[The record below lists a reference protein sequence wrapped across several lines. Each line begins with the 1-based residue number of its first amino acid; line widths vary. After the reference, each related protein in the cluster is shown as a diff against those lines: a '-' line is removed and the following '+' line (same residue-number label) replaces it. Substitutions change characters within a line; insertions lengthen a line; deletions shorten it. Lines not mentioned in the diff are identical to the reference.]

1 MRSCNITYIQKIYN
15 NYQYESNWIIMA
27 STVVNFRL
35 DEDTKRDMEVVCE
48 EMGITMSAA
57 FNIFAKT
64 VVRERRIPFE
74 VRANV
79 PTPYEVV
86 KIEKKPE
93 TE

>member
-1 MRSCNITYIQKIYN
+1 
-15 NYQYESNWIIMA
+15 MA